1 VTNLVWQTF
10 EDTDGQT
17 AYRAVCNGYLVFL
30 TNHGGLWFV
39 NVLMPEDE
47 REKTY
52 MAGPGFKKG
61 VRLEEAQHIALELT
75 GQARAKLERKL
86 RASER
91 TQAKKSS

>member
-1 VTNLVWQTF
+1 VKNFVWQPF

-17 AYRAVCNGYLVFL
+17 AYRAVCHGYLVFL
-30 TNHGGLWFV
+30 TNHGGVWFV

-61 VRLEEAQHIALELT
+61 VRLEEAQRIALELT
-75 GQARAKLERKL
+75 RQARAKLERKL
-86 RASER
+86 KARER
-91 TQAKKSS
+91 QAKKPS